1 MVVRVSVR
9 VSVGQLRRAAQTRVT
24 REGSIGDAPMS
35 RYRRPLKYTGTPK
48 VEFSAHFL

>member
-1 MVVRVSVR
+1 MVVRVSVGHR
-9 VSVGQLRRAAQTRVT
+9 QPKLALS
-24 REGSIGDAPMS
+24 REGSIGDSPVS

>member
-1 MVVRVSVR
+1 MVVRVSV
-9 VSVGQLRRAAQTRVT
+9 GQRRERRGAAQTRVT
-24 REGSIGDAPMS
+24 RDGSIGDAPVS